1 MDAMTIRT
9 QLLNIIAHNNTRLE
23 QFEALYELRNLIN
36 DTEAFDIFL
45 VIELLLHDNEESL
58 LEVDKDYMRKQ
69 LYQFPEDLDNVAELF
84 RGLKGED

>member
-1 MDAMTIRT
+1 MTIRT
-9 QLLNIIAHNNTRLE
+9 QLLNIIAHNNTQLE